1 MNKIKIKILES
12 ATSKGCKHDHLICGS
27 CGSIIMMR
35 EPRKFNVKRFM
46 ALAKRIEES
55 DNFFTDSWVESYD
68 KLGGNTLE
76 EGLRARKMQQFLKE
90 NPLVIDDEIEERFES
105 WLAERR

>member
-35 EPRKFNVKRFM
+35 EPKKFNVKRFI
-46 ALAKRIEES
+46 ALAKKIQKSEQVKPEEY
-55 DNFFTDSWVESYD
+55 NEGQRL
-68 KLGGNTLE
+68 KAEIKNE
-76 EGLRARKMQQFLKE
+76 EDRLRAMNK
-90 NPLVIDDEIEERFES
+90 NEEDR
-105 WLAERR
+105 LRAELNQ